1 MDSDTKKA
9 IEDYYKLKN
18 EYDTKID
25 KQRKKIRND
34 KTLNKQERRRKMLEI
49 VPKCI
54 NCGKPGGTNFS
65 VNNTTLRCVCGN
77 TTNPCGLNI
86 EVNRG
91 KFEDI
96 STTYNFLT
104 SESESIKQ
112 NIIRTKLDLLFN
124 YSSEEETIS
133 KFDELREEYKSIE
146 TAIMEMQEQFEQ
158 VILGKKNNEEIIEA
172 KQNLYNYKQ
181 QLSDLAKQ
189 YADSGNEALIQE
201 MIELYIGQIR
211 PEAEKLRGFQYAA
224 SMIECSD
231 GTEYMGGCDDD
242 IRVLIQEPYTREQ
255 SEISI
260 TEQPAVISNTK

>member
-54 NCGKPGGTNFS
+54 NCGKPGGTKFS
-65 VNNTTLRCVCGN
+65 VNKTILRCVCGN
-77 TTNPCGLNI
+77 TSQPCGLNI

-91 KFEDI
+91 NFEDI

-104 SESESIKQ
+104 NESESIKQ

-124 YSSEEETIS
+124 YTSEEETIT

-158 VILGKKNNEEIIEA
+158 VILGKKNTEEIIEA
-172 KQNLYNYKQ
+172 KQNLYDYKKE
-181 QLSDLAKQ
+181 LSDLAKQ

-201 MIELYIGQIR
+201 MIEVYIGKIR

-231 GTEYMGGCDDD
+231 GSEYMGGCDDD
-242 IRVLIQEPYTREQ
+242 IRVLVQEPYTRSQ

-260 TEQPAVISNTK
+260 TEEPTVISNSK